1 MRLPVV
7 VPHQVEFLGA
17 RARNETRNSRSKMLA
32 EKLRGQDR
40 RDPSLRT
47 ERRRSTLRR
56 RSTGVPR
63 RPAWLRP
70 LLCTYS
76 FATLRSLILRDAY
89 ANNGGFPLL
98 RVLTSLTVQTNSPY
112 SIVYTSLL
120 IVDRRI
126 SGPTVGTPYS
136 PFRDIRQHQPRFDQR
151 EHTVYTSV
159 YIRTPVGLL
168 PHNANCQRILEN
180 VRSNGPP
187 STSSVHSAVSPTS
200 GSRTLYHKCI
210 TLLRLSNVRK
220 CPKMSGE
227 IAPSASPRIHDD
239 PRSHY
244 AIHSTPL
251 FPCQKNVRV
260 LPESR
265 SSTTVHLHLPP
276 CGRVTPL
283 PTSPPGER
291 HREGYPPNPASKDPY
306 KLTEQPE
313 SQKEMSE
320 NVRKCPVNR

>member
-1 MRLPVV
+1 M
-7 VPHQVEFLGA
+7 
-17 RARNETRNSRSKMLA
+17 
-32 EKLRGQDR
+32 
-40 RDPSLRT
+40 
-47 ERRRSTLRR
+47 
-56 RSTGVPR
+56 PR

-70 LLCTYS
+70 LLCIYLS
-76 FATLRSLILRDAY
+76 ATLRSLILHDAD

-126 SGPTVGTPYS
+126 TGPTVGTPCS
-136 PFRDIRQHQPRFDQR
+136 PFRDIRQHKPRFDQR

-187 STSSVHSAVSPTS
+187 STSSVHSAVSQTS
-200 GSRTLYHKCI
+200 GSRTLYHKRI
-210 TLLRLSNVRK
+210 TLLCLSNVRK
-220 CPKMSGE
+220 CPEMSGE
-227 IAPSASPRIHDD
+227 IPPSTSPWIHDD

-251 FPCQKNVRV
+251 SPCHKTVRA

-265 SSTTVHLHLPP
+265 SSTTVLLQ
-276 CGRVTPL
+276 L
-283 PTSPPGER
+283 PPGER

-320 NVRKCPVNR
+320 NVRKCPVYRWGGAVIVTFARHRSISAAGAEAARPSSNGAAHSSKSTRAWIQQC